1 MYPDLMSLISSAI
14 IPAAGRSERLGAGLP
29 KQMMTLG
36 DRPVLA
42 WAAGALAAAS
52 GVSEIVVGA
61 AEDQLERTRKMLAA
75 WIETVPVKVV
85 AGGAHRQD
93 TVRRCLQASRS
104 DSEII
109 VIHDA
114 ARPLLKKDLVEKVIG
129 AAKKSGAATLAIRPA
144 DTIKLVNDEK
154 NINLDRQSLWRIQTP
169 QAFAADLIKKAHEQ
183 AAKDGFQGTDDTAL
197 VERLG
202 HEVEMVVGHEW
213 NLKITTKADWDMV
226 TALVD
231 QGLAGPEGKMP

>member
-1 MYPDLMSLISSAI
+1 MSLISSAI

-61 AEDQLERTRKMLAA
+61 AEDQLERTREMLAD
-75 WIETVPVKVV
+75 WIDEVPVIVV

-183 AAKDGFQGTDDTAL
+183 AAEDGFQGTDDTAL